1 VRDTPL
7 TTSRRGCHHA
17 LSMSIHALL
26 SQKNS
31 NLSVDTHLL
40 FRIEI
45 EKIFKMMMLDGEM
58 AFGVGDW
65 LISSNH
71 LTH

>member
-1 VRDTPL
+1 MNN
-7 TTSRRGCHHA
+7 HA
-17 LSMSIHALL
+17 LFAQKSSILTI
-26 SQKNS
+26 
-31 NLSVDTHLL
+31 DTHLIL
-40 FRIEI
+40 RMEVA
-45 EKIFKMMMLDGEM
+45 KIFKMMMLDGEM